1 MKYNVS
7 HLERQVIYS
16 LKRKNDIVLKEA
28 DKGSAI
34 IIMDKEFYIE
44 KSEEIICDP
53 TAYQEVDA
61 NSDHKSMKI
70 ITDFIQKYSGELA
83 EKETKY
89 LADFEFKTSNLY
101 CLLKIHKSKII
112 NEAITT
118 QNTEIIT
125 VHAPHDLKM
134 RPIIIVGPACPTH
147 QLSHLLDQLLR
158 PLVQYVEAN
167 VRDSLDMLSCLPQK
181 LEGGNQLSTFDVNN
195 L

>member
-1 MKYNVS
+1 MEDILIIFGVTDSCGRSILDENFYRG
-7 HLERQVIYS
+7 ERRILPNFS
-16 LKRKNDIVLKEA
+16 EFIV
-28 DKGSAI
+28 
-34 IIMDKEFYIE
+34 DKEFYIE

-61 NSDHKSMKI
+61 NSDHKLMKI
-70 ITDFIQKYSGELA
+70 ITDFIQKYSGELT

-101 CLLKIHKSKII
+101 CLSKIHKSKII

-134 RPIIIVGPACPTH
+134 RPIIAGPACPTH
-147 QLSHLLDQLLR
+147 RLSHLLDQLLR

-167 VRDSLDMLSCLPQK
+167 VRDSLDMLSRLRK
-181 LEGGNQLSTFDVNN
+181 N
-195 L
+195 